1 MISRS
6 EKPVSKRK
14 TATKKATKANRK
26 DPSIKHTIAIHN
38 LLGEAMR
45 QKISELEHQIN
56 GYKAVISYLE
66 FQLGLKDSQG
76 GNQE

>member
-1 MISRS
+1 MTSRS
-6 EKPVSKRK
+6 KK
-14 TATKKATKANRK
+14 TAAKKTTKADRK
-26 DPSIKHTIAIHN
+26 VASLESDIAIHN

-45 QKISELEHQIN
+45 QKISEFEHQIN